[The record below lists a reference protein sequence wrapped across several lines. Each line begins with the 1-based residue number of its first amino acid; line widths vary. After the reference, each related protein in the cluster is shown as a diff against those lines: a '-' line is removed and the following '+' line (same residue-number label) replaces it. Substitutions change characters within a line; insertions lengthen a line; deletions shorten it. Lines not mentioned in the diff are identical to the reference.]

1 MNKILIAGAT
11 GFVGTYLINYLLE
24 KGYFINALSRRSKQV
39 SHHKNLAY
47 FQWDIHQQYIETNA
61 FENVDTIIN
70 LTGANIGE
78 KRWTK
83 ERKSE
88 IITSRIK
95 SIDLLYQYVSENK
108 FSINTFISSS
118 AVGYYGAVTTDEMFK
133 ETSEN
138 GTDFLATVCK
148 EWENT
153 AMKFN
158 DIGIRTV
165 LLRKGVI
172 VGKDGVIVQK
182 LAPLAK
188 LGINVSLGSG
198 KQYLPWIDIRDLV
211 KLYEFIFSNSKI
223 NGIFNAVSSENITMN
238 EFSKTLLK
246 SYKIRTILPN
256 APSFIIRLLF
266 GEMSVMFLEGSKVSN
281 EKLKKTGF
289 SFEFDTIEKSLLL

>member
-1 MNKILIAGAT
+1 MKILIAGAT
-11 GFVGTYLINYLLE
+11 GFVGTYLIDYLLE
-24 KGYFINALSRRSKQV
+24 KGYSINALSRSKQV
-39 SHHKNLAY
+39 SYHKNLVY
-47 FQWDIHQQYIETNA
+47 FRWDIHQQYIETNA

-88 IITSRIK
+88 IISSRIK

-133 ETSEN
+133 ETVEN

-165 LLRKGVI
+165 ILRKGVI
-172 VGKDGVIVQK
+172 VGKDGGIVQK

-198 KQYLPWIDIRDLV
+198 KQFLPWIDIRDLV
-211 KLYEFIFSNSKI
+211 KLYGFILSNSKI
-223 NGIFNAVSSENITMN
+223 NGIFNAVSKENITMN

-246 SYKIRTILPN
+246 SYKMRNILPN

-266 GEMSVMFLEGSKVSN
+266 GEMSVMFLEGSKISN
-281 EKLKKTGF
+281 EKLRSIGF